1 MDIAQEKVN
10 LIQQIALLNDA
21 ELIEVL
27 KNMVAFGIKKQ
38 KSDDVDFW
46 ETLSEKQ
53 RDRINESIALA
64 DSGQKTPH
72 HEVMAQ
78 FRKQLQS

>member
-1 MDIAQEKVN
+1 MNIAQEKVN

-21 ELIEVL
+21 ELIDAL

-38 KSDDVDFW
+38 KNNDVDFW

-53 RDRINESIALA
+53 QDRINKSIRQA
-64 DSGQKTPH
+64 DDGQKTSH
-72 HEVMAQ
+72 HEVIAQ
-78 FRKQLQS
+78 FRKQLQA

>member
-1 MDIAQEKVN
+1 MNIAQEKVN
-10 LIQQIALLNDA
+10 LIQQIAMLNDT
-21 ELIEVL
+21 ELIDAL

-38 KSDDVDFW
+38 KNTDVDFW

-53 RDRINESIALA
+53 RDRINESITQA
-64 DSGQKTPH
+64 DSGQKAPH

-78 FRKQLQS
+78 FRKQLQA